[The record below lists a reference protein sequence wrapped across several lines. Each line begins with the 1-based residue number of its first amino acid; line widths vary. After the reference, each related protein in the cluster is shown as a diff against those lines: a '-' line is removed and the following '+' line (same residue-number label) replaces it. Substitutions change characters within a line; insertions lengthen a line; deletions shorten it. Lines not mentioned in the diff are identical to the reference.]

1 MAPSKQVKYRLV
13 FKLLG
18 ILLMVLSGAMVL
30 SISWS
35 LYCKEK
41 DTLIPLLVSVIITLC
56 AGFVL
61 YYFNRHNNH
70 KNISIKEGYLI
81 VSLTWVSMSML
92 GALPFYLSG
101 AIPAFTDAFF
111 ESISGFTTT
120 GASILHDIEA
130 VPHSILFWRS
140 MTHWLGGMG
149 IIVLTLAILPILGV
163 GGMQLFTAEVSGS
176 TPNKLHPHMRDTA
189 RRLWG
194 IYLLLT
200 IAQTFLLM
208 LGGVDFFHAINHAF
222 STMATGGFSTQNDS
236 IAGYSPYIQYVI
248 IFFMILAGIS
258 FALHYFL
265 LKGQFRRVFSNEE
278 LLFYLSV
285 LGIFTIILTFGVF
298 FLHQAGLEEAFRLSL
313 FQTVSIAT
321 TTGFVTTD
329 YLQWHHFLWFLIFLL
344 MFTGGCIGSTGGGVK
359 MIRIWILIKN
369 TRLEIKRLIHPMAV
383 IPLRIDSKVIP
394 LNIITN
400 ILAFF
405 LLYILL
411 FFAGA
416 GIMSIYGLDFKSS
429 IGASIATL
437 GNIGPAIGS
446 IGPVENY
453 AHISMAGKWTL
464 SFFMLLG
471 RLELFTVLLLFSPS
485 FWKK

>member
-18 ILLMVLSGAMVL
+18 ILLIVLSGAMVL
-30 SISWS
+30 SIGWS
-35 LYCKEK
+35 LYYEEK
-41 DTLIPLLVSVIITLC
+41 DTLIPLLASIMMTLFT
-56 AGFVL
+56 GLVL
-61 YYFNRHNNH
+61 YYFNRHENH

-101 AIPAFTDAFF
+101 AIPAYTDAFF

-120 GASILHDIEA
+120 GASILNDIEA

-149 IIVLTLAILPILGV
+149 IILLTLAILPILGV

-176 TPNKLHPHMRDTA
+176 TPNKLHPHLRDTA
-189 RRLWG
+189 RRLWS
-194 IYLLLT
+194 IYLGFT
-200 IAQTFLLM
+200 AMQTFLLM
-208 LGGVDFFHAINHAF
+208 LGGMDFFHAINHAF

-236 IAGYSPYIQYVI
+236 IASYSPYIQYVI
-248 IFFMILAGIS
+248 IFFMVMAGIS
-258 FALHYFL
+258 FAMHYFL
-265 LKGQFRRVFSNEE
+265 LKGQFRRVLSNEE
-278 LLFYLSV
+278 LRFYFSV
-285 LGIFTIILTFGVF
+285 IGVITLILTIGVF
-298 FLHQAGLEEAFRLSL
+298 FFHQAGLEEAFRLSL

-321 TTGFVTTD
+321 TTGFVTTN
-329 YLQWHHFLWFLIFLL
+329 YLQWHQFLWFLIFLL

-383 IPLRIDSKVIP
+383 IPLIIDRKIIP
-394 LNIITN
+394 QNILTN
-400 ILAFF
+400 FLAFF
-405 LLYILL
+405 LLYIML

-416 GIMSIYGLDFKSS
+416 GIMSLFGLDFTSS

-437 GNIGPAIGS
+437 GNIGPAIGNV
-446 IGPVENY
+446 GPVDNY
-453 AHISMAGKWTL
+453 AHIPAAGKWIL

-471 RLELFTVLLLFSPS
+471 RLELFTVLILFSQS

>member
-1 MAPSKQVKYRLV
+1 
-13 FKLLG
+13 
-18 ILLMVLSGAMVL
+18 MVL
-30 SISWS
+30 SIGWS
-35 LYCKEK
+35 LYYEEK
-41 DTLIPLLVSVIITLC
+41 DTLIPLLASIMMTLFT
-56 AGFVL
+56 GLVL
-61 YYFNRHNNH
+61 YYFNRHENH

-101 AIPAFTDAFF
+101 AIPAYTDAFF

-120 GASILHDIEA
+120 GASILNDIEA

-149 IIVLTLAILPILGV
+149 IILLTLAILPILGV

-176 TPNKLHPHMRDTA
+176 TPNKLHPHLRDTA
-189 RRLWG
+189 RRLWS
-194 IYLLLT
+194 IYLGFT
-200 IAQTFLLM
+200 AMQTFLLM
-208 LGGVDFFHAINHAF
+208 LGGMDFFHAINHAF

-236 IAGYSPYIQYVI
+236 IASYSPYIQYVI
-248 IFFMILAGIS
+248 IFFMVMAGIS
-258 FALHYFL
+258 FAMHYFL
-265 LKGQFRRVFSNEE
+265 LKGQFRRVLSNEE
-278 LLFYLSV
+278 LRFYFSV
-285 LGIFTIILTFGVF
+285 IGVITLILTIGVF
-298 FLHQAGLEEAFRLSL
+298 FFHQAGLEEAFRLSL

-321 TTGFVTTD
+321 TTGFVTTN
-329 YLQWHHFLWFLIFLL
+329 YLQWHQFLWFLIFLL

-383 IPLRIDSKVIP
+383 IPLIIDRKIIP
-394 LNIITN
+394 QNILTN
-400 ILAFF
+400 FLAFF
-405 LLYILL
+405 LLYIML

-416 GIMSIYGLDFKSS
+416 GIMSLFGLDFTSS

-437 GNIGPAIGS
+437 GNIGPAIGNV
-446 IGPVENY
+446 GPVDNY
-453 AHISMAGKWTL
+453 AHIPAAGKWIL

-471 RLELFTVLLLFSPS
+471 RLELFTVLILFSQS